1 MSPENILVWIIV
13 GGIAGWLSSK
23 LVGTKGGLVTNIIV
37 GILGSFIGGWIFTT
51 TSQTAITGI
60 NLTSIGIATIGSLIL
75 LAILKLVN
83 R

>member
-23 LVGTKGGLVTNIIV
+23 LVGTQGGLVTNIIV